1 MARMQT
7 LVILTLAALAA
18 PAIAAD
24 SRAVLGGAIG
34 GGAGAA
40 VGSQI
45 GGRDG
50 AIIGGALGGAAGA
63 AIGTSGARQRE
74 TTTVTREVVVE
85 KEVVYDEPAPRIPA
99 GHYPP
104 PGECRIWYAD
114 RPAGHQPPPTRC
126 DRIRSVPRGASL
138 IRG

>member
-7 LVILTLAALAA
+7 LIALTLAALAA
-18 PAIAAD
+18 PALAAD
-24 SRAVLGGAIG
+24 SRAVIGGAIG

-40 VGSQI
+40 VGSHV

-63 AIGTSGARQRE
+63 AIGSSHSRE
-74 TTTVTREVVVE
+74 TKVITREVVVE
-85 KEVVYDEPAPRIPA
+85 KEVYREPAPRIPA

>member
-1 MARMQT
+1 MARMQI
-7 LVILTLAALAA
+7 LVALALAALAA

-24 SRAVLGGAIG
+24 SQAVLGGAIG

-40 VGSQI
+40 VGSHV

-63 AIGTSGARQRE
+63 AIGTSGSRE
-74 TTTVTREVVVE
+74 TRVITREVVVE
-85 KEVVYDEPAPRIPA
+85 KEIVRHDDHEPRIPA

-126 DRIRSVPRGASL
+126 DRIRSVPRGAAL